1 VNSTFYQLPLLKQV
15 EKWRRIVP
23 QYFQFTV
30 RAPKTIT
37 HKHHLQPTQE
47 ALETFEKLG
56 KICKILNAEV
66 IHLQTPPSMKIE
78 KTSIKNI
85 HNFLSSLT
93 LGKTRIAL
101 ELRGI
106 APSQL
111 PPELVRL
118 MQENNVIHCVDLSNS
133 EAPAFDSDMLYSRL
147 FGKGHHNIYEPTD
160 EELRGID
167 KKASK
172 GSFEKVMLSFHFVK
186 MYKDAA
192 RLKTYKEKG
201 RFPMVTKSTGLRSLD
216 EVLREDAQFP
226 AKKEQ
231 LIQSQGWKL
240 FDLTPETRMHAKNL
254 LQKLPEKTYNN
265 TDEVTETLQSITL

>member
-1 VNSTFYQLPLLKQV
+1 
-15 EKWRRIVP
+15 
-23 QYFQFTV
+23 
-30 RAPKTIT
+30 
-37 HKHHLQPTQE
+37 
-47 ALETFEKLG
+47 
-56 KICKILNAEV
+56 
-66 IHLQTPPSMKIE
+66 
-78 KTSIKNI
+78 
-85 HNFLSSLT
+85 
-93 LGKTRIAL
+93 
-101 ELRGI
+101 
-106 APSQL
+106 
-111 PPELVRL
+111 

-265 TDEVTETLQSITL
+265 TDEVTEALQSITL